1 MSGDKP
7 VIVNK
12 LVATWLSAHCDTW
25 KEHVRNL
32 HATID
37 DGSRCYLANGEGTFL
52 DRLGWHT
59 ITATKNAELL
69 DFEWHHSDTL
79 FTTNCA
85 DETLSLIISGRLPR
99 SLLETAKE
107 DAGLILGSSK
117 LTLPKLSLRSYS
129 TTKGI
134 TSLVFDVSNLSI

>member
-1 MSGDKP
+1 MSSDKP
-7 VIVNK
+7 VIVNE
-12 LVATWLSAHCDTW
+12 LVATWLSAHRDPW
-25 KEHVRNL
+25 KGHVRDL
-32 HATID
+32 HAAID
-37 DGSRCYLANGEGTFL
+37 DGSRCYLANGDGTFL
-52 DRLGWHT
+52 DGLGWHT

-69 DFEWHHSDTL
+69 DFEWHHSATL
-79 FTTNCA
+79 YTTNCA
-85 DETLSLIISGRLPR
+85 DETLSLIISGRLPS